1 MFAATNF
8 VVFDFGAKSRC
19 NWQIVAINKLD
30 ASLPFI
36 TARVGINNDKT
47 EITMLD
53 LLPDLFDQYPE
64 KLTLA
69 QVPFNDYGKEI
80 IFSGEIVTVACFED
94 NSKVKELLATD
105 GTGKVLVVDGKGS
118 MNRALLGDMIAE
130 NAVKNNWQAVV
141 INGCIRDAGTIATLK
156 IAVKSLGC
164 NPIKTEKLGVGD
176 INLTVNFAG
185 IEFIPGQYIYG
196 DGNGLAVSESKLTLT
211 KL

>member
-64 KLTLA
+64 KLSLA
-69 QVPFNDYGKEI
+69 DQAFIDYGKKT
-80 IFSGEIVTVACFED
+80 IFYGKIVTVSCFED

-118 MNRALLGDMIAE
+118 LNRALLGDMIAE

-141 INGCIRDAGTIATLK
+141 INGCIRDAGTIATLAL
-156 IAVKSLGC
+156 AVKALGC

-176 INLTVNFAG
+176 INITVNFAG
-185 IEFIPGQYIYG
+185 IEFIPGWFVYG
-196 DGNGLAVSESKLTLT
+196 DANGLAVSEAKLILS
-211 KL
+211 